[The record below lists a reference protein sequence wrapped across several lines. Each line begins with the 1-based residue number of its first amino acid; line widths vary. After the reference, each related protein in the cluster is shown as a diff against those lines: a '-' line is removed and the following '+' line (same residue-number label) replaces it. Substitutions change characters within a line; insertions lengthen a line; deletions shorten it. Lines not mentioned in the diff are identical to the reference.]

1 MKVCVYEQKPNNKH
15 SFCCCCCFS
24 FATSFKGK
32 KNVSPNSVSIFGF
45 KMTGYMSLS
54 SWFFNT
60 KLF

>member
-15 SFCCCCCFS
+15 SFVVVVVLVLQHLS
-24 FATSFKGK
+24 KGK